1 MIVVLTGGAGF
12 IGSHIAEA
20 LVARGD
26 TVRVID
32 NLSSGRLS
40 NLDPVKGKVRF
51 TQGSCGDERL
61 MMEVLEGAD
70 AVVHQAALTSVQR
83 SMRSP
88 LETFRETLAASVT
101 ALECARLRGVK
112 RFIYAASSS
121 AYGNAQAERK
131 HEGLY
136 PAPLSPYAAS
146 KVSLEMFAQSY
157 SRGFGLMTVG
167 LRYFNVFGPRQDPGS
182 EYAAVIPRF
191 IKLMLA
197 GKPPVITGDGD
208 QSRDFTFVRNVVA
221 ANLRAMEIPL
231 EPKGLVANVATGKRV
246 TLPELVEGLN
256 KVSGLSLS
264 PQFGPARPGDVRH
277 SLADLRH
284 AQDVLGYR
292 PQVEFLEGLAETWKH
307 YKEASSS

>member
-1 MIVVLTGGAGF
+1 MIIVLTGGAGF

-26 TVRVID
+26 EVRVVD
-32 NLSSGRLS
+32 NLSSGKLA
-40 NLDPVKGKVRF
+40 NLEPVKGRIQFAK
-51 TQGSCGDERL
+51 GNCGDEGL
-61 MMEVLEGAD
+61 MMEVLQGAH

-88 LETFRETLAASVT
+88 LETFRETLASSVT
-101 ALECARLRGVK
+101 ALECARLRGVR

-121 AYGNAQAERK
+121 AYGNVAAEHK

-157 SRGFGLMTVG
+157 SRGFGLTTVG
-167 LRYFNVFGPRQDPGS
+167 LRYFNVFGPRQDPDS

-197 GKPPVITGDGD
+197 GKPPVITGDGN

-221 ANLRAMEIPL
+221 ANLRALEIPAD
-231 EPKGLVANVATGKRV
+231 GSGIVANVAAGKRV

-256 KVSGLSLS
+256 KVSGLSFS
-264 PQFGPARPGDVRH
+264 PVFSPARPGDVRH
-277 SLADLRH
+277 SLADLTHSRK
-284 AQDVLGYR
+284 VLGYE
-292 PQVEFLEGLAETWKH
+292 PQVDFLEGLKETWRH
-307 YKEASSS
+307 YRRERAS